1 VIRVL
6 LVDDQTLVR
15 HGVRSLLG
23 FAEGLEVVGE
33 AEDGE
38 AALERIA
45 ADRPDVVL
53 LDVRMPVVGGLEV
66 LARLRGM
73 EDAPPVLLLT
83 TFDDDAV
90 ALDALKLGAK
100 GFLLKDVRLEILVE
114 AIRTVHEGRTLVQP
128 ALTERIVR
136 SLTGAAADAPDDGAG
151 PHPDGLEALT
161 ERETE
166 VLRLMVAGWTNKRI
180 AQALELTDGTVK
192 NHVSRVLA
200 KLGVRDR
207 TRAVLKAIESGLVG
221 RGG

>member
-1 VIRVL
+1 MIRVL

-15 HGVRSLLG
+15 QGVRSLLG
-23 FAEGLEVVGE
+23 FADGIEVIAE
-33 AEDGE
+33 AEDGA

-53 LDVRMPVVGGLEV
+53 LDVRMPVVDGLEV
-66 LARLRGM
+66 LARLRRTA
-73 EDAPPVLLLT
+73 DAPPVLLLT

-100 GFLLKDVRLEILVE
+100 GFLLKDVRLEILTD

-136 SLTGAAADAPDDGAG
+136 SLTDGADPDPDDGTDLAPG
-151 PHPDGLEALT
+151 GLDALT

-192 NHVSRVLA
+192 NHVSRILA

-207 TRAVLKAIESGLVG
+207 TRAVLKAIEAGLVG

>member
-1 VIRVL
+1 MIRVL

-15 HGVRSLLG
+15 QGVRSLLG
-23 FAEGLEVVGE
+23 FAEGIEVVGE

-38 AALERIA
+38 TALAQIA
-45 ADRPDVVL
+45 ADHPDVVL
-53 LDVRMPVVGGLEV
+53 LDVRMPVVDGLEV
-66 LARLRGM
+66 LARLRRMDG
-73 EDAPPVLLLT
+73 APPVLLLT

-100 GFLLKDVRLEILVE
+100 GFLLKDVRLEILVD

-136 SLTGAAADAPDDGAG
+136 SLTDAADRDPADASDLASGG
-151 PHPDGLEALT
+151 IEALT
-161 ERETE
+161 DRETE
-166 VLRLMVAGWTNKRI
+166 VLRLLVAGWTNKRI

-192 NHVSRVLA
+192 NHVSRILA

-221 RGG
+221 AGG

>member
-1 VIRVL
+1 MIRVL

-15 HGVRSLLG
+15 QGVRSLLG
-23 FAEGLEVVGE
+23 FADGIEVVGE

-53 LDVRMPVVGGLEV
+53 LDVRMPVLDGLEV
-66 LARLRGM
+66 LARLRATDG
-73 EDAPPVLLLT
+73 APPVLLLT

-100 GFLLKDVRLEILVE
+100 GFLLKDVRLELLVD

-136 SLTGAAADAPDDGAG
+136 GLTDGSSRDPGAADAPPLDDV
-151 PHPDGLEALT
+151 DALT
-161 ERETE
+161 DRETE

-192 NHVSRVLA
+192 NHVSRILA

-221 RGG
+221 RGA

>member
-1 VIRVL
+1 MIRVL

-23 FAEGLEVVGE
+23 FAEGIEVVGE

-53 LDVRMPVVGGLEV
+53 LDVRMPVVDGLEV
-66 LARLRGM
+66 LARLRRM

-136 SLTGAAADAPDDGAG
+136 TLSDAAPDDGAT
-151 PHPDGLEALT
+151 PDPDGLEALT

>member
-1 VIRVL
+1 MIRVL

-15 HGVRSLLG
+15 QGVRSLLG
-23 FAEGLEVVGE
+23 FAAGIEVVGE

-38 AALERIA
+38 AALAQIA

-53 LDVRMPVVGGLEV
+53 LDVRMPAVDGLEV
-66 LARLRGM
+66 LSRLRRM

-100 GFLLKDVRLEILVE
+100 GFLLKDVRLEILVD

-136 SLTGAAADAPDDGAG
+136 GLTDASAPDDEADA
-151 PHPDGLEALT
+151 HPGGLDALT
-161 ERETE
+161 DRETE

-192 NHVSRVLA
+192 NHVSRILA

-221 RGG
+221 RGA

>member
-23 FAEGLEVVGE
+23 FAEGIEVVGE

-53 LDVRMPVVGGLEV
+53 LDVRMPVVDGLEV